1 MLCPHSTNQF
11 NIYTTYQLKKVL
23 SGDST
28 LREGNMTNN
37 KANIAIVGAGVAG
50 ASAALYFANLGLNVT
65 LFEKETSLVN
75 GPPFCHLHA
84 GGNLYR
90 EISDEQCV
98 KLLKQSIDFLRFYPF
113 IVDFRPTVIAL
124 PVTDPNTPEALLPR
138 LKLLTK
144 EYEGL
149 IQTDSKNRVLGEST
163 QYFKLYSKEE
173 LFTLR
178 EKDVVAMPQTSNEW
192 IIPVAKSIDFEKV
205 QFPLILV
212 QEYGLNLFRLASG
225 LTLAL
230 KEISNLN
237 LHTNTVVS
245 NIQEDCNSG
254 KWQLTYVKEDQTK
267 EDYFEYLINAA
278 GFRTGKIDDL
288 VGVSC
293 KSMVEFKAAYISKWE
308 SCSNTLWPEVIFHG
322 ERGTPRGMG
331 QFTPYPGNY
340 FQLHGM
346 TKDITLY
353 EDGLVA
359 NSIVS
364 CQPHLKQNFMEKIEN
379 DWSEEETSQRT
390 NSAIRHLA
398 QFIPD
403 FSSATVGSKP
413 LFGAQ
418 QIPGDDPTLR
428 VAEVSFPKENYARC
442 EIVKVSSTL
451 DMIDAI
457 AKDLIN
463 LGYLSND
470 AKGKREID
478 VLQNLIDEDIT
489 NYGETLCKERGYP
502 KCLAHRNVGNV

>member
-1 MLCPHSTNQF
+1 M
-11 NIYTTYQLKKVL
+11 
-23 SGDST
+23 
-28 LREGNMTNN
+28 N
-37 KANIAIVGAGVAG
+37 KATIAIVGAGVAG
-50 ASAALYFANLGLNVT
+50 ASAALYFADLGLNVT
-65 LFEKETSLVN
+65 LFEKEASLVN

-113 IVDFRPTVIAL
+113 TVDYRPTVIAL
-124 PVTDPNTPEALLPR
+124 PISDPSTPEALLPR
-138 LKLLTK
+138 LELLTA
-144 EYEGL
+144 EYEIL
-149 IQTDSKNRVLGEST
+149 IQLDPENKVLGNSSK
-163 QYFKLYSKEE
+163 YFKHYSKEE
-173 LFTLR
+173 LLELR
-178 EKDVVAMPQTSNEW
+178 QKDIVTTPKTSDEW
-192 IIPVAKSIDFEKV
+192 MIPVAQNINFEKV

-230 KEISNLN
+230 KEISNLT

-245 NIQEDCNSG
+245 NIQEDCKRGN
-254 KWQLTYVKEDQTK
+254 WQLTYVTEDKTK
-267 EDYFEYLINAA
+267 EAHFDYLINAA
-278 GFRTGKIDDL
+278 GFRSGKIDDL
-288 VGVSC
+288 VGVEC

-331 QFTPYPGNY
+331 QFTPYPGGY

-359 NSIVS
+359 NSMVS
-364 CQPHLKQNFMEKIEN
+364 CQPHLKQDFIEKIEKS
-379 DWSEEETSQRT
+379 WTKEETIQRT
-390 NSAIRHLA
+390 TSAIQHLA
-398 QFIPD
+398 QFIPA
-403 FSSATVGSKP
+403 FKEATVGSKP

-428 VAEVSFPKENYARC
+428 VAEVSFPTKGYARC

-451 DMIDAI
+451 DMLDAI
-457 AKDLIN
+457 TKELID
-463 LGYLSND
+463 LGYLSSD
-470 AKGKREID
+470 VKGKREIK

-489 NYGETLCKERGYP
+489 TYGETLCKEREYP
-502 KCLAHRNVGNV
+502 SSLAHRSVDK